1 MVNNMSILD
10 NHKKKITH
18 NDTVVLNVR
27 LTEYASIGSIFE
39 RHITNLYKIKMP
51 DLFRANLA
59 KDIRIIRSILSKSE
73 KGVIKNKRG

>member
-1 MVNNMSILD
+1 MSILEK
-10 NHKKKITH
+10 HKDKITH

-51 DLFRANLA
+51 DQFRANLA
-59 KDIRIIRSILSKSE
+59 KDIRIVRSILE
-73 KGVIKNKRG
+73 KGEKEVIKNKRG